1 MHRQWASWR
10 QSALELKNDVQALA
24 RACRDP
30 RVPWQARTLA
40 IAVVAYAV
48 SPIDLIPD
56 WIPVL
61 GYLDDLLLLP
71 LGIAL
76 AIRLVPAEVMAD
88 CRRATDDAA
97 ADRAGRWAAAAI
109 VTIWLLVLLAVV
121 FWAIHY
127 WDGARLLALLRRH
140 LAW

>member
-1 MHRQWASWR
+1 MPCQWADWR
-10 QSALELKNDVQALA
+10 RRARELKQDVRALA

-30 RVPWQARTLA
+30 RVPWQARALA

-56 WIPVL
+56 WIPVF

-76 AIRLVPAEVMAD
+76 IIRLVPAEVLAD
-88 CRRATDDAA
+88 CRRANDDAPVGA
-97 ADRAGRWAAAAI
+97 AGRWAAAAI
-109 VTIWLLVLLAVV
+109 VFVWLLVLIAV
-121 FWAIHY
+121 A
-127 WDGARLLALLRRH
+127 AALLK
-140 LAW
+140 